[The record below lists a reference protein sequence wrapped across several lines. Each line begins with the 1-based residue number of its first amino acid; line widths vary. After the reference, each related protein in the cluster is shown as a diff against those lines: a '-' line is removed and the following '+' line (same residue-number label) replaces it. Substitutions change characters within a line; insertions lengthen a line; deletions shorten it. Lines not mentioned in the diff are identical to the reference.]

1 MRLDLGQMLG
11 GSSMAG
17 KADGSGE
24 VEVNM
29 GGKAS
34 VCSQQRGLTRVLRC
48 CSVSTM
54 LDAGGDSAGGPG
66 TGAAGRHG
74 TGTGTAGG
82 GRPSFHGRED
92 RPPGVHTYSKQPLLA
107 MLGNSST
114 PTPTPTPTIF
124 SLSNIHIHT
133 RTRGAASSMAHS
145 SRLAAAPHRSQRKKR
160 ARACGSPFRP

>member
-114 PTPTPTPTIF
+114 PTPTPTIF